1 VSCAERV
8 LGDMSQGQRI
18 GQLFLMGLAGNR
30 LGPTELSAIRGL
42 HVGSVWF
49 PLTTSAGVAGLRAV
63 SDAVQAE
70 AGTAATAGVGFF
82 IAANQEGGHVQHLNG
97 PGFSVIP
104 TALVQG
110 TRSPEVLRGEARVW
124 GQELLSAGVNLNF
137 APVFDVV
144 PVGAEVTN
152 RPIGAFHREYGH
164 DPVTAGTGAAA
175 FVAGMTEA
183 GVATTAKHFPGL
195 GRVIGNTDYTSGVV
209 DTVTG
214 LADPFLDSFR
224 TAIGAEVPFVMV
236 SLATYTQIDPTNLA
250 AFSPIVIGQLLRRDL
265 GFQGVVM
272 SDDLAHTA
280 AVQAI
285 DPGQRA
291 VAFLLAGGDLVVSRS
306 VPDTV
311 AMVAAV
317 EARASSDTSFVTRLD
332 EAALRVLEAKEAAG
346 LLPC

>member
-1 VSCAERV
+1 
-8 LGDMSQGQRI
+8 
-18 GQLFLMGLAGNR
+18 
-30 LGPTELSAIRGL
+30 
-42 HVGSVWF
+42 
-49 PLTTSAGVAGLRAV
+49 
-63 SDAVQAE
+63 
-70 AGTAATAGVGFF
+70 
-82 IAANQEGGHVQHLNG
+82 
-97 PGFSVIP
+97 
-104 TALVQG
+104 
-110 TRSPEVLRGEARVW
+110 
-124 GQELLSAGVNLNF
+124 
-137 APVFDVV
+137 
-144 PVGAEVTN
+144 
-152 RPIGAFHREYGH
+152 
-164 DPVTAGTGAAA
+164 
-175 FVAGMTEA
+175 
-183 GVATTAKHFPGL
+183 
-195 GRVIGNTDYTSGVV
+195 
-209 DTVTG
+209 
-214 LADPFLDSFR
+214 
-224 TAIGAEVPFVMV
+224 MV